1 MNRTYHLSEFLKGL
15 KLALDYLEETEC
27 PIECIDSVKY
37 AYSIVD
43 SYLNLYGDNGEI
55 TILYSKEMVENMF
68 SEKQDFSEI
77 TKFIKETDDG
87 ETEQM
92 EDRR

>member
-43 SYLNLYGDNGEI
+43 SDLNHYGDNGEI
-55 TILYSKEMVENMF
+55 TILYSKAMVENMF